1 MSITNFAP
9 GVHYV
14 GVNDRTT
21 ELFEELWMIPLGVT
35 YNSYLI
41 VGNEKTALIDTVA
54 EGFYL
59 ELEANI
65 KAVLGDRR
73 LDYIVVN
80 HMEQDHSG
88 SIELLKKEYPE
99 VTIVG
104 NAKTADM
111 LNGFYGI
118 NQGVHI
124 VKDGDSL
131 DLGGKTL
138 TFYMTPMLHWPET
151 MMTYLTQD
159 GVLFSGDAFG
169 CFGALAGA
177 VVDSDLNPGMYWMEM
192 YRYYAAIV
200 AKYGI
205 SVKNAMKKLAALDL
219 QYIAS
224 THGPVWHDNL
234 QRVVGIYADLAEW
247 KAEKGVVV
255 AYASM
260 HGNTAKA
267 AELVARRLAE
277 KGVKN
282 VVLQNLS
289 NNDISYVL
297 MNMARYNGIIIGGT
311 TYNAEINP
319 RVALLLRALKGSNTQ
334 NRIVGCFGCYSWAP
348 GVTKKMMA
356 ALDGLKVTTLEPVE
370 FKQSVGADDL
380 SRLNALADAMASKI

>member
-54 EGFYL
+54 DGFYL

-124 VKDGDSL
+124 VKDGDTL

-151 MMTYLTQD
+151 MMTYLTQE

-380 SRLNALADAMASKI
+380 SSLNALADAMASKI

>member
-118 NQGVHI
+118 NQGVLI

-205 SVKNAMKKLAALDL
+205 SVKNAMKKLAALNL

-297 MNMARYNGIIIGGT
+297 MNIARYNGIIIGGT

-319 RVALLLRALKGSNTQ
+319 RVALLLRALKGSNAQ

-380 SRLNALADAMASKI
+380 SSLNALADAMASKI

>member
-319 RVALLLRALKGSNTQ
+319 RVALLLRALKGSNAQ

>member
-138 TFYMTPMLHWPET
+138 TYYMTPMLHWPET

-159 GVLFSGDAFG
+159 RILFSGDAFG

-177 VVDSDLNPGMYWMEM
+177 VVDSDMNPGMYWMEM

-255 AYASM
+255 VYASM

-370 FKQSVGADDL
+370 FKQSVGANDL
-380 SRLNALADAMASKI
+380 SSLNALADAMASKI

>member
-88 SIELLKKEYPE
+88 SIELLKKEYPK

-151 MMTYLTQD
+151 MMTYLTQE

-319 RVALLLRALKGSNTQ
+319 RVALLLRALKGSNAQ

-380 SRLNALADAMASKI
+380 SSLNALADAMASKI

>member
-41 VGNEKTALIDTVA
+41 VGNEKTALIDAVA

-151 MMTYLTQD
+151 MMTYLTQE

-205 SVKNAMKKLAALDL
+205 SVKNAMKKLAALNL

-319 RVALLLRALKGSNTQ
+319 RVALLLRALKGSNAQ

-380 SRLNALADAMASKI
+380 SSLNALADAMASKI

>member
-151 MMTYLTQD
+151 MMTYLTQE

-255 AYASM
+255 VYASM

-319 RVALLLRALKGSNTQ
+319 RVALLLRALKGSNAQ

-370 FKQSVGADDL
+370 FKQSVGANDL
-380 SRLNALADAMASKI
+380 SSLNALADAMASKI

>member
-41 VGNEKTALIDTVA
+41 VGNEKTALIDAVA

-59 ELEANI
+59 DLEANI

-151 MMTYLTQD
+151 MMTYLTQE

-205 SVKNAMKKLAALDL
+205 SVKNAMKKLAALNL

-319 RVALLLRALKGSNTQ
+319 RVALLLRALKGSNAQ

-380 SRLNALADAMASKI
+380 SSLNALADAMASKI

>member
-65 KAVLGDRR
+65 KAVLGDWR

-151 MMTYLTQD
+151 MMTYLTQE

-319 RVALLLRALKGSNTQ
+319 RVALLLRALKGSNAQ

-380 SRLNALADAMASKI
+380 SSLNVLADAMASKI

>member
-151 MMTYLTQD
+151 MMTYLTQE

-205 SVKNAMKKLAALDL
+205 SVKNAMKKLAALNL

-370 FKQSVGADDL
+370 FKQSVGAYDL
-380 SRLNALADAMASKI
+380 SSLNALADAMASKI